1 MPTYIGMREIL
12 DLGKSL
18 KYPTLKE
25 KMHMRNWDV
34 IKKTRTYMEMRVHM
48 DKKLLE
54 NINTLLDVKELG
66 AKGSLKLHD
75 VIGRI
80 IRQSNLDQVEE
91 NTNLKRRITDLEST
105 WIPKPL
111 ARTPYE
117 QLEDN
122 PKIIST
128 EK

>member
-1 MPTYIGMREIL
+1 
-12 DLGKSL
+12 
-18 KYPTLKE
+18 
-25 KMHMRNWDV
+25 MRNWDV
-34 IKKTRTYMEMRVHM
+34 IKKTRTYMEIRFHM

-66 AKGSLKLHD
+66 VNGYPKLHD
-75 VIGRI
+75 VIGCI

-111 ARTPYE
+111 FM
-117 QLEDN
+117 
-122 PKIIST
+122 
-128 EK
+128 